1 MTNDP
6 HYEWHLHNLNG
17 YAAYPTARDR
27 QCTNQMSRRSLT
39 GTPSTRKHDS
49 LVDLRAGNQAP
60 WGLDAVETAV
70 GPVPGGPP
78 GHGLNT
84 RNLPGGTTPPDR
96 FVKMF
101 LLREMAS
108 AHAPPATVNDAIVV
122 AQGLLNTVHL
132 VRGTIAS
139 LGGLDGLEWTNWAVV
154 KIPAER
160 RFLLR
165 TYSDLA
171 WRDVD
176 LSKIDFAK
184 PHAPRPLYDGLGTHR
199 SFLPP
204 ELVTQ

>member
-1 MTNDP
+1 MAPMCTLEYSTLENQVARGPAKKKYTLSSCMPGMATAPFEPRPDGTALADSGSSSDEDEEYWRRHVLP
-6 HYEWHLHNLNG
+6 YISRENG
-17 YAAYPTARDR
+17 RWRRVYPGDEDELDEVP
-27 QCTNQMSRRSLT
+27 RRIPECQD
-39 GTPSTRKHDS
+39 GVP
-49 LVDLRAGNQAP
+49 
-60 WGLDAVETAV
+60 VE
-70 GPVPGGPP
+70 
-78 GHGLNT
+78 N
-84 RNLPGGTTPPDR
+84 
-96 FVKMF
+96 MQ
-101 LLREMAS
+101 
-108 AHAPPATVNDAIVV
+108 APPASVDEAIVV

-154 KIPAER
+154 KVPAER

-184 PHAPRPLYDGLGTHR
+184 AHAPRPLYDGLGTHR

-204 ELVTQ
+204 ALVTQ

>member
-1 MTNDP
+1 MILITNGIFTTLTDTRRIRP
-6 HYEWHLHNLNG
+6 HVTDSAEIKF
-17 YAAYPTARDR
+17 R
-27 QCTNQMSRRSLT
+27 
-39 GTPSTRKHDS
+39 GTSDW
-49 LVDLRAGNQAP
+49 LICAGNQAP

-70 GPVPGGPP
+70 GPVPSLHP

-84 RNLPGGTTPPDR
+84 RGLPGGTTPADR
-96 FVKMF
+96 FVKIY
-101 LLREMAS
+101 LLREMAQ
-108 AHAPPATVNDAIVV
+108 AHAPAATVNDAIVV

-154 KIPAER
+154 KVPAER

-184 PHAPRPLYDGLGTHR
+184 AHAPRPLYDGLGTHR

-204 ELVTQ
+204 ALVTQ

>member
-17 YAAYPTARDR
+17 YAAYPT
-27 QCTNQMSRRSLT
+27 
-39 GTPSTRKHDS
+39 TR
-49 LVDLRAGNQAP
+49 NQAP
-60 WGLDAVETAV
+60 WGLDAIETAV
-70 GPVPGGPP
+70 GPVPSLHP

-84 RNLPGGTTPPDR
+84 RGLPGGTTPADR
-96 FVKMF
+96 FVKMY
-101 LLREMAS
+101 LLREMAH
-108 AHAPPATVNDAIVV
+108 AHAPPTSIDEAIVV
-122 AQGLLNTVHL
+122 AQGVLNTVHL

-184 PHAPRPLYDGLGTHR
+184 AHAPRPLYDGLGTHR

-204 ELVTQ
+204 ALVTQ